1 MSTRLLDVRALSA
14 GYRGTPAVRDIDL
27 SVDAGEG
34 VALLGPNGAG
44 KTTTLLA
51 VSGLVERLH
60 GAIEVCGR
68 PTAGMRPA
76 AIARLGVAHVPED
89 RGLFS
94 RLTVRENLRV
104 AARHTRAQTALVL
117 EYFPELGPLIDRR
130 AGLLSGGEQQ
140 MLALARALVAQ
151 PKLLLV
157 DEMSLGL
164 SPVLVERLLPLV
176 RRIADDT
183 GAGVLLVEQHVDL
196 ALSIA
201 DRAYVLRHGEVAL
214 HETAAQLRANPELLT
229 DSYFGGAPSA

>member
-1 MSTRLLDVRALSA
+1 MSPRLLDVRGLSA
-14 GYRGTPAVRDIDL
+14 GYRGIPAVRDVDL
-27 SVDAGEG
+27 VVDAGEV

-51 VSGLVERLH
+51 VSGLVDRLA
-60 GAIEVCGR
+60 GEIAVCGR
-68 PTAGMRPA
+68 STAGMRPA
-76 AIARLGVAHVPED
+76 AIARAGVAHVPED
-89 RGLFS
+89 RGLFA

-104 AARHTRAQTALVL
+104 AARRSRPPIELVL
-117 EYFPELGPLIDRR
+117 DYFPELAPLIDRR
-130 AGLLSGGEQQ
+130 VGLLSGGEQQ
-140 MLALARALVAQ
+140 MLAIARALVAD

-176 RRIADDT
+176 RRIADET
-183 GAGVLLVEQHVDL
+183 GAGVLVVEQHVDL

-214 HETAAQLRANPELLT
+214 HERGEVLRANPQLLA
-229 DSYFGGAPSA
+229 DSYLGGPRPD

>member
-1 MSTRLLDVRALSA
+1 MTTRLLELRGLSA
-14 GYRGTPAVRDIDL
+14 GYRGIPAVRGVDL
-27 SVDAGEG
+27 VVEAGEV

-51 VSGLVERLH
+51 ISGLVDQLA
-60 GAIEVCGR
+60 GSIEVCGR
-68 PTAGMRPA
+68 STAGMRPA
-76 AIARLGVAHVPED
+76 AIARTGVAHVPED
-89 RGLFS
+89 RGLFA

-104 AARHTRAQTALVL
+104 AARHSRTKTALVL
-117 EYFPELGPLIDRR
+117 EYFPELAPLIDRR

-140 MLALARALVAQ
+140 MLAIARALIAD

-176 RRIADDT
+176 RRVADET
-183 GAGVLLVEQHVDL
+183 GAGVLVVEQHVDL

-214 HETAAQLRANPELLT
+214 HERGEVLRTNPQMLA
-229 DSYFGGAPSA
+229 DSYLGGPSTD